1 MHPSRRSTARWM
13 SEPRIGPSAVVR
25 TLMMARLTAP
35 FRRRSPA
42 RVAPF
47 GVDDR
52 LGAWAPS
59 TQSRPDD
66 GFESCPTKCIF
77 RGRKSSNSNL
87 PSRPGS
93 GVERGSERSRVARR
107 ELDRAHSPTCF
118 APDATA
124 SRHSRKTVDLVL
136 SGYVVVGW
144 RGTRLRPK
152 GALSPAWACRRSCRR
167 ACGDAIRGV
176 VAVPWGWLSLRGR
189 ESTDRFHSD
198 CDTRSFRKAP
208 LSRADDLKT
217 RTSGDHTI
225 GQALQGTLLGEG
237 SPAQRGF
244 PAFSSVSSPHVLVA
258 VQNRLT

>member
-1 MHPSRRSTARWM
+1 MDLSNAHRPPIRSQNLDDGTLHH
-13 SEPRIGPSAVVR
+13 AV
-25 TLMMARLTAP
+25 AQP
-35 FRRRSPA
+35 PRRR
-42 RVAPF
+42 RYH
-47 GVDDR
+47 DR
-52 LGAWAPS
+52 LPESLGPGLTTAAAS
-59 TQSRPDD
+59 NTAARAVE

-77 RGRKSSNSNL
+77 RGKKSSNSNL

-107 ELDRAHSPTCF
+107 ELERAHSPTCF

-136 SGYVVVGW
+136 SGYLVVGW

-152 GALSPAWACRRSCRR
+152 GALSPAWACRRSYRR